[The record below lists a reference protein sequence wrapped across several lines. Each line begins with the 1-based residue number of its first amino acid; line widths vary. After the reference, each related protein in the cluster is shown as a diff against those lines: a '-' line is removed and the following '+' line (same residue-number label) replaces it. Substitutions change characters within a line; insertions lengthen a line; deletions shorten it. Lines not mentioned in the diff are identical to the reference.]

1 MVKGFI
7 FKHCY
12 NEEALSSTYNMV
24 TKMLKKNV
32 IRKTGI
38 MFYSYSKLIEI
49 IKELEERE
57 GRNDCIK

>member
-1 MVKGFI
+1 
-7 FKHCY
+7 
-12 NEEALSSTYNMV
+12 
-24 TKMLKKNV
+24 MLKKNV